1 MIKSNDNLRGGLRPP
16 SLQTKIGQKNV
27 QFLFSATHPAGGK
40 SPPATPPINMRRT
53 AARKHIR
60 QNILTIL
67 SLIVFGAGGGV
78 FAQDDVESSLDDPVN
93 TVDTVNTVDNDGI
106 DNPPKAKKSGKS
118 GKSSKSEKTV
128 ETADGDAAVLSEVID
143 DDPASAPK
151 SSKSKS
157 KSGKSDKSSSAG
169 NSTAAASGATLKYKG
184 LVAAGVDFN
193 RKVNRKEGNEVE
205 SKRVAKG
212 ELELSAQPVKK
223 VRAEIGIEYNINGRV
238 MAADSLGV
246 RKFVNIID
254 PMAGSAALTDIDLE
268 LLKGLPL
275 GPFVTIDKLYAQYNI
290 VDNGAVRAGIM
301 KKSFGPE
308 ERAGLDER
316 YFLKRSIISD
326 GLETL
331 GFLDH
336 DLTIAYRHDLLSD
349 ALRLTGAF
357 SWSVTDSTVYLQNY
371 SAHYRPAKNMEFLLA
386 GIVKHSTDTVGGN
399 PSTAYAVSLSARYE
413 AVSWCV
419 SEAEATF
426 GANPLIRKINDRKT
440 ALFGARLQEQFPI
453 NIDTKVLRN
462 IVPVTEVS
470 VFTADLDSGYTETQ
484 IKAGVTL
491 GFAKNSAFQF
501 RNNFGTIIRTPKAG
515 ESSIRR
521 YRFDSEVIVIF

>member
-336 DLTIAYRHDLLSD
+336 DLTIAYRHDLLND

-357 SWSVTDSTVYLQNY
+357 SWSVTDSLVYLQNY

-386 GIVKHSTDTVGGN
+386 GIVKRNTGGSQSTT
-399 PSTAYAVSLSARYE
+399 YAASLSCLYE
-413 AVSWCV
+413 AAAWWVN
-419 SEAEATF
+419 EAELTA
-426 GANPLIRKINDRKT
+426 GANPLVWELYHRKT
-440 ALFGARLQEQFPI
+440 TLLGARVQERFPI
-453 NIDTKVLRN
+453 NIDTKTLRN
-462 IVPVTEVS
+462 IVPAAEVA
-470 VFTADLDSGYTETQ
+470 VYADDIDSGYTETQ
-484 IKAGVTL
+484 IKAGVTF

-501 RNNFGTIIRTPKAG
+501 RNNVGTIIRT
-515 ESSIRR
+515 ESKKNTVKR
-521 YRFDSEVIVIF
+521 YRFDSEVVVIF